1 MVGIENLIYRPK
13 TKDNRL
19 VYEKLLSIVYNL
31 MQEQSQE
38 VIKSVVDEILAIMKN
53 EEETEKRG
61 EVEALIGKTSNE
73 LFSDIVLNC
82 KAITDYT
89 PELEEGR

>member
-1 MVGIENLIYRPK
+1 MHFQREPAAEVAGIENLIYRPK

-61 EVEALIGKTSNE
+61 
-73 LFSDIVLNC
+73 
-82 KAITDYT
+82 
-89 PELEEGR
+89 

>member
-1 MVGIENLIYRPK
+1 M
-13 TKDNRL
+13 
-19 VYEKLLSIVYNL
+19 
-31 MQEQSQE
+31 
-38 VIKSVVDEILAIMKN
+38 VDEILAIMKN